1 MASATARR
9 PTEPGHEDLQSVHSL
24 VSAAQPDDV
33 CQVDQLIM
41 ALHSSIDVANALSG
55 TWHVQDMKATGC
67 SGVESCGTLFFTKAD
82 SWLRAGH
89 SERQR
94 MVEDQGLNH
103 LLSRVIFRGMAEV

>member
-1 MASATARR
+1 
-9 PTEPGHEDLQSVHSL
+9 
-24 VSAAQPDDV
+24 
-33 CQVDQLIM
+33 M